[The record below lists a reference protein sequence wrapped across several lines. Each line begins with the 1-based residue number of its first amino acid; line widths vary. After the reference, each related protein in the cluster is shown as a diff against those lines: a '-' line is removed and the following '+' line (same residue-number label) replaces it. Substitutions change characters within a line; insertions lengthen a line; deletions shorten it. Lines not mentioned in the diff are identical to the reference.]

1 LPPQNTIV
9 YADLDSSGPH
19 APSAI
24 AESIARASEDSLIAG
39 QFDFALKPLQAEE
52 IRRAF
57 REFPSGHERLSLD
70 GNLVLLDAG
79 AMLAYAPYRSTIL
92 LSADPFE
99 KVGQIQQSLRIEADL
114 VRVRLHDA
122 LLTARKVIAL
132 GHSASL
138 ALAPLLPRPAERRSL
153 PSTALAASGSAILVV
168 RNDDDHAADDTL
180 HMLSDTFGGQ
190 EFSLF
195 DASTVFERNWKLVVQ
210 LGIAQSSLP
219 GARLSDAW
227 AGGVPVVQLVNPV
240 SLRARRRRQAG
251 PITDIVVEHGKSG
264 LLCTAVDELR
274 SLLADLLSD
283 VLPARAVA
291 RGARNRVDPAG
302 EWDILLK
309 AIAQ

>member
-1 LPPQNTIV
+1 M
-9 YADLDSSGPH
+9 YADLDSAGPH

-24 AESIARASEDSLIAG
+24 AESIGRASKESLIAG
-39 QFDFALKPLQAEE
+39 QFDFALKPLQADE
-52 IRRAF
+52 IHRAF

-70 GNLVLLDAG
+70 GNLVLLDAA
-79 AMLAYAPYRSTIL
+79 AMLAYAPYRGTIL
-92 LSADPFE
+92 LSADPFDG
-99 KVGQIQQSLRIEADL
+99 VGQIQRSLGIDSDL

-122 LLTARKVIAL
+122 LLTARRVIAL

-138 ALAPLLPRPAERRSL
+138 AMAPLLPRSAERRSL
-153 PSTALAASGSAILVV
+153 PSTALTASGSAILVV
-168 RNDDDHAADDTL
+168 RNDDDHMADDTL
-180 HMLSDTFGGQ
+180 HMLADTFGDQ

-195 DASTVFERNWKLVVQ
+195 DASTAFERNWKLVVQ

-251 PITDIVVEHGKSG
+251 PIADIVVEHGKSG

-291 RGARNRVDPAG
+291 RSARQRVDPAS
-302 EWDILLK
+302 EWDTLLK